1 MSQLN
6 LRNVVGPVLLALC
19 ILFGG
24 ASAEGDGPALILQ
37 LGAIMILFWALLVR
51 PQMMQPSARRLQWFM
66 LAMLAVLLLQLVP
79 LPPGVWQA
87 LPGRERIA
95 QGYQVLGLPLPWL
108 PLSLAPYET
117 ALRLLWI
124 LPPLSLCVAIVR
136 LGAYRSSVIAW
147 VIVGMAALSTL
158 VGALQ
163 VAGGVDS
170 GWYLYRVTNRGT
182 AVGLFANRNHLATLL
197 LCAIPFLAA
206 LAVRSRSSARS
217 YKKSAGTMVLLG
229 TLALLML
236 FGLAINTS
244 LAGLGLAVPV
254 TGASLLLLWTRQRRV
269 PIWAPI
275 VGGVLTALAVAAVF
289 LAPLGNNLTSA
300 GVADDSQSRYNAIGI
315 TIQAGNDYFPIG
327 SGAGTFVNIYRLYE
341 EPERVEP
348 IYMNHA
354 HSDFAEIYLETGVL
368 GLLVL
373 IAFLIWWG
381 GRTLQVWRADGRSDP
396 FTRAATIATGAII
409 AHSLVDYPLRT
420 TAIAAIF
427 AVALALMTEARST
440 AAATSRSK
448 RGEDV
453 RHLTA

>member
-1 MSQLN
+1 MN
-6 LRNVVGPVLLALC
+6 LRNVVGPLLLALC

-24 ASAEGDGPALILQ
+24 ASAEGDAPALILQ

-51 PQMMQPSARRLQWFM
+51 PQTLQPSARRLQWFM
-66 LAMLAVLLLQLVP
+66 LAMLAVLLVQLVP
-79 LPPGVWQA
+79 LPPGIWQA

-108 PLSLAPYET
+108 PLSLASHET
-117 ALRLLWI
+117 TLRLLWI
-124 LPPLSLCVAIVR
+124 LPPLALCLAIVR
-136 LGAYRSSVIAW
+136 LGAYRASAIAW
-147 VIVGMAALSTL
+147 VIVGMAGLSTL
-158 VGALQ
+158 IGALQ
-163 VAGGVDS
+163 VAGGLDS

-182 AVGLFANRNHLATLL
+182 AVGLFANRNHMATLL

-206 LAVRSRSSARS
+206 LAVRSRGSARS

-229 TLALLML
+229 TLGLLML

-275 VGGVLTALAVAAVF
+275 AGALLTAVAVAAVF
-289 LAPLGNNLTSA
+289 LAPLGNNLTSQGA
-300 GVADDSQSRYNAIGI
+300 ADESQSRYHSIGI
-315 TIQAGNDYFPIG
+315 TVEAGNDYFPVG
-327 SGAGTFVNIYRLYE
+327 SGVGTFVDIYRLYE
-341 EPERVEP
+341 EAGRVDP
-348 IYMNHA
+348 VYMNHA
-354 HSDFAEIYLETGVL
+354 HSDFAEIYLETGVP

-381 GRTLQVWRADGRSDP
+381 GRAIQVWRAGERSNP

-427 AVALALMTEARST
+427 AVGLALMTEARST
-440 AAATSRSK
+440 AATTSRSK
-448 RGEDV
+448 GAGDV